1 MLLGLLDSGPDL
13 LLGIL
18 FLHFCVAWFFFQLP
32 PPARFFST
40 THHFPHGPFLTE
52 GDIGGSQHHNTAKK
66 KQQQQTKQKK
76 NREIPQYGKKEIAKY
91 RKFAIPCQKS
101 IEYQNRYSVNF
112 RTDTRLD
119 FVFEW

>member
-1 MLLGLLDSGPDL
+1 M
-13 LLGIL
+13 I
-18 FLHFCVAWFFFQLP
+18 FFFQLPPP

-66 KQQQQTKQKK
+66 TTTTTNKTKT
-76 NREIPQYGKKEIAKY
+76 NREIPQYRKKEIAKY

-119 FVFEW
+119 FVFE